1 MQMVIINENCRFVN
15 VKGTVSHC
23 MNQTRAAHPAYLKR
37 PRMKL
42 DDVTPYLMVIPALV
56 CIGFVSL
63 YPSVR
68 SVLMS
73 FYNID
78 LLKANTPFVG
88 LANYEKFFSN
98 ATSIRVLFNTFFW
111 AVCSVCLGTIIAM
124 ITAMQLNKPFRG
136 RAAFRSIF
144 LAPWVTPPVVVAS
157 IWAVLLNRD
166 LSPIN
171 GILMSLGLVE
181 TPIAFLADPTV
192 YWGFLSKP
200 MLYLIVINLWN
211 MQPFMVVMFLAGL
224 QTVPKELYE
233 AATVDGASKSR
244 QFRHITLPLLAPV
257 METTLLLQCIWQF
270 NNFNLSYL
278 VTKGGPLNTTE
289 LLAVRV
295 YTESMINFKYGY
307 GAAISVVMVL
317 VTLVPALMYISRV
330 IRQQNDLVI

>member
-1 MQMVIINENCRFVN
+1 
-15 VKGTVSHC
+15 
-23 MNQTRAAHPAYLKR
+23 MNRTIAAR
-37 PRMKL
+37 PRKLGRQRRLTL
-42 DDVTPYLMVIPALV
+42 DDATPYLMVIPALI

-68 SVLMS
+68 SIFMS
-73 FYNID
+73 FFDIN
-78 LLKANTPFVG
+78 LLKHKTPFVG
-88 LANYEKFFSN
+88 LSNYAKFFSD
-98 ATSIRVLFNTFFW
+98 ATSVRVLFNTFFW
-111 AVCSVCLGTIIAM
+111 SVCSVTFGTIIAM
-124 ITAMQLNKPFRG
+124 FTAVQLNKPFRG
-136 RAAFRSIF
+136 RAMFRSLF
-144 LAPWVTPPVVVAS
+144 MAPWVTPPIVVAS

-171 GILMSLGLVE
+171 GLLMRLGLTE
-181 TPIAFLADPTV
+181 TPIAFLADPAIFL
-192 YWGFLSKP
+192 GFLSKP

-224 QTVPKELYE
+224 QTVPQELYE
-233 AATVDGASKSR
+233 AATVDGASKTR
-244 QFRHITLPLLAPV
+244 QFWHITLPLLAPV

-295 YTESMINFKYGY
+295 YTEAMTNFKYGY

-317 VTLVPALMYISRV
+317 VTLVPALMYINRV
-330 IRQQNDLVI
+330 IHQQSELVT